1 MRIRKKP
8 TGHPSRPYV
17 YRLKRGKE
25 HVADC
30 TTEET
35 AKFLA
40 SLLLTTSSVSG
51 TIRQHEHEQGA

>member
-1 MRIRKKP
+1 MRIRKRA
-8 TGHPSRPYV
+8 TGNLHRPHV

-40 SLLLTTSSVSG
+40 SLLLTTSAVSG
-51 TIRQHEHEQGA
+51 TIREHEQGA